1 VILVFFEIMYPIQ
14 LMSLLLLGT
23 QGCHLCE
30 EAQALLTHLAIPVDN
45 IDIANDTQWQT
56 EFAVFIPV
64 LYHSTSQRYIHW
76 PFDSNTILSFIHS
89 LSET

>member
-1 VILVFFEIMYPIQ
+1 MILVFIKIMYPIQ
-14 LMSLLLLGT
+14 LMSFLLLGT

-30 EAQALLTHLAIPVDN
+30 EAQALLTQLAIPVDN

-56 EFAVFIPV
+56 EFAVLIPV
-64 LYHSTSQRYIHW
+64 LYHSTSQQYIHW